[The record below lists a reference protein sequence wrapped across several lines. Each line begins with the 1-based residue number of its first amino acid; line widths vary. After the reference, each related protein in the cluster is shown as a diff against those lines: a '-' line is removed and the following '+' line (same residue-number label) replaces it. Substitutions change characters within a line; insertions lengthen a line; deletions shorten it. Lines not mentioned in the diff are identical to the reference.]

1 MTYFSQY
8 GTIECAYLIFD
19 KNSRNSRC
27 FGFVEYSDK
36 NVAEHVNTIKNH
48 TIDGKVVITKFQVLK
63 VGKSSK
69 NSDEEDT
76 TSTSDHQNHQ
86 NLSENPVYT
95 DLNQNLS
102 SNPQQNEYYQSPVYT
117 QDSLD
122 YTYQEMAQPQQQYIY
137 QNNEDYYY
145 AQPGEQMYYYQQD
158 YTQNYNV
165 ADSQNMQYS
174 QIEEPIYYLDENNC
188 YYDQNGYYQGQAQ
201 GNQMQAQAEGQ
212 YVDYGNYQN
221 YDNGVQTSYDVKDIE
236 ANMMQQAGPQFYN

>member
-86 NLSENPVYT
+86 NLSESPVYT

-117 QDSLD
+117 QDILD
-122 YTYQEMAQPQQQYIY
+122 YTYQEMAQPQQQYI
-137 QNNEDYYY
+137 
-145 AQPGEQMYYYQQD
+145 
-158 YTQNYNV
+158 
-165 ADSQNMQYS
+165 
-174 QIEEPIYYLDENNC
+174 LH
-188 YYDQNGYYQGQAQ
+188 
-201 GNQMQAQAEGQ
+201 
-212 YVDYGNYQN
+212 
-221 YDNGVQTSYDVKDIE
+221 K
-236 ANMMQQAGPQFYN
+236 